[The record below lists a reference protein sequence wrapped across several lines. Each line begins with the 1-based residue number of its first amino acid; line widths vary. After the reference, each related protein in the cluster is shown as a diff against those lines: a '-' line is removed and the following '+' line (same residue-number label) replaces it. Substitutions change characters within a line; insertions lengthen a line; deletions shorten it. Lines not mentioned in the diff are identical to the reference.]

1 MMSDPLLRAYVL
13 DRLGLRGPLWS
24 PETAAAS
31 ATELGMI
38 QIDSIRVMG
47 LRNHEL
53 AWAARTDAPVAAFYD
68 HLYQR
73 RGMIETHYPVFATRR
88 DWLPWF
94 LRDFDKALNA
104 DKLRELRPLMRRVL
118 RHIAEHGPVSPADF
132 ESERV
137 IGGFN
142 TVKATTKALEYL
154 FYTGKL
160 QIVGR
165 SAHFH
170 RLFDLTERIGEDLV
184 TPIPT
189 WRRDNGLFFVQSAL
203 SVLKLATAQQLA
215 ERTAHHIGSWRG
227 GLPLAR
233 KLVAKAE
240 KKGLIERVPFGDAP
254 SGHARGERAP
264 HFALKSDLDA
274 FATRAEM
281 GDDLARLIPPL
292 DNLLFN
298 RRRLTELFGFTYKFE
313 AYTPIDQ
320 RRFYFALP
328 ILYRDE
334 VVGQLDA
341 KKDGGDWRVL
351 DLDIHGDLPVETLR
365 QAVHRLARIV
375 EAERVTVASTVPA
388 KWRRGLAGRVAA

>member
-1 MMSDPLLRAYVL
+1 MSNPLLRAFVL
-13 DRLGLRGPLWS
+13 DRLGLRGPLWA
-24 PETAAAS
+24 PDEAATAAAG
-31 ATELGMI
+31 LGMI

-53 AWAARTDAPVAAFYD
+53 AWAARTDAPVSAFYD
-68 HLYQR
+68 LLYQH

-104 DKLRELRPLMRRVL
+104 DRLRELRPAMRRML
-118 RHIAEHGPVSPADF
+118 RYIEEHGPASPADF

-142 TVKATTKALEYL
+142 TIKATTKALEYL

-165 SAHFH
+165 TAHFH
-170 RLFDLTERIGEDLV
+170 RLFDLTERVGADLQV
-184 TPIPT
+184 TPPN

-227 GLPLAR
+227 GGLPLAR

-240 KKGLIERVPFGDAP
+240 ANGLIQ
-254 SGHARGERAP
+254 RAP
-264 HFALKSDLDA
+264 FDDATGDKAAHFALPQDIAA
-274 FATRAEM
+274 FTGRA
-281 GDDLARLIPPL
+281 GLRDDTARIIPPL
-292 DNLLFN
+292 DNLLFS
-298 RRRLTELFGFTYKFE
+298 RRRLTELFDFTYKFE
-313 AYTPIDQ
+313 AYTPLDQ

-328 ILYRDE
+328 IIYGDA
-334 VVGQLDA
+334 VVGQIDA
-341 KKDGGDWRVL
+341 KKDGEDWRVL
-351 DLDIHGDLPVETLR
+351 DLDIHGDLPVDVLR
-365 QAVHRLARIV
+365 QAVHRLAAV
-375 EAERVTVASTVPA
+375 AETGRVTAGRAVPP
-388 KWRRGLAGRVAA
+388 KWRKGLAGRIDAR

>member
-1 MMSDPLLRAYVL
+1 MSDPLLRAFVL
-13 DRLGLRGPLWS
+13 DRLGLRGPLWATS
-24 PETAAAS
+24 DAAAA

-53 AWAARTDAPVAAFYD
+53 AWAARTDAPVAALYD
-68 HLYQR
+68 HLYR
-73 RGMIETHYPVFATRR
+73 DRGMIETHYPVFATRR

-94 LRDFDKALNA
+94 LRDFGKAINA
-104 DKLRELRPLMRRVL
+104 ERLQELKPLMRRVL
-118 RHIAEHGPVSPADF
+118 RHIAENGPVSPADF

-142 TVKATTKALEYL
+142 TIKATTKALEYL

-165 SAHFH
+165 TAHFH
-170 RLFDLTERIGEDLV
+170 RLFDLTERIGNDLLEA
-184 TPIPT
+184 PAT

-203 SVLKLATAQQLA
+203 AVLKLATAQQLA

-227 GLPLAR
+227 GGLPLAR
-233 KLVAKAE
+233 KLVAKAADR
-240 KKGLIERVPFGDAP
+240 GLIEPVPFGDT
-254 SGHARGERAP
+254 GGQKAP
-264 HFALKSDLDA
+264 HFALKNDIDA
-274 FATRAEM
+274 FADRAALV
-281 GDDLARLIPPL
+281 DDQARLIPPL

-298 RRRLTELFGFTYKFE
+298 RRRLTELFDFTYKFE
-313 AYTPIDQ
+313 AYTPLHQ

-328 ILYRDE
+328 IIYRDA

-341 KKDGGDWRVL
+341 KKDGDEWRVL
-351 DLDIHGDLPVETLR
+351 DLDIHGGLPVEALR
-365 QAVHRLARIV
+365 RAVHRLAAIV
-375 EAERVTVASTVPA
+375 EADRVTVATAAPS
-388 KWRRGLAGRVAA
+388 KWRKGLAGRVNPA

>member
-1 MMSDPLLRAYVL
+1 MSNPLLRAFVL

-24 PETAAAS
+24 PDQAAAA

-38 QIDSIRVMG
+38 QINSIRVMG

-53 AWAARTDAPVAAFYD
+53 AWAARTDAPVGTFYD
-68 HLYQR
+68 LLYRQ

-94 LRDFDKALNA
+94 LRDFDKALKA
-104 DKLRELRPLMRRVL
+104 DRLKELRPVMRKML
-118 RHIAEHGPVSPADF
+118 RHIAEHGPASPADF

-142 TVKATTKALEYL
+142 TIKATTKALEYL
-154 FYTGKL
+154 FYTGQL

-165 SAHFH
+165 TAHFH
-170 RLFDLTERIGEDLV
+170 RLFDLTERVGADLMAPV
-184 TPIPT
+184 PN

-227 GLPLAR
+227 GGLPLAR

-240 KKGLIERVPFGDAP
+240 AKGLIQRVPFDDA
-254 SGHARGERAP
+254 GGEKVP
-264 HFALKSDLDA
+264 HFALPSDIAA
-274 FATRAEM
+274 FAERAGPVE
-281 GDDLARLIPPL
+281 DTARIIPPL
-292 DNLLFN
+292 DNLLFS

-313 AYTPIDQ
+313 AYTPLAQ

-328 ILYRDE
+328 IIHRDA
-334 VVGQLDA
+334 VVGQIDA
-341 KKDGGDWRVL
+341 KKDGGDWCVL
-351 DLDIHGDLPVETLR
+351 DLDIHGDLPVDALR
-365 QAVHRLARIV
+365 QAVHRLARI
-375 EAERVTVASTVPA
+375 ADTERVTAARRVPA
-388 KWRRGLAGRVAA
+388 KWRKGLAGRIAAS